1 MRRYLFHTN
10 DFVNTMASV
19 ATMLTPYDLD
29 KRFPSI
35 AMSSPLYGASY
46 ATTTQSSALFAFSD
60 SENMWAGSKHVPPCK
75 VLTGD

>member
-29 KRFPSI
+29 KRFPSM

-46 ATTTQSSALFAFSD
+46 TTQSSALFAFSE
-60 SENMWAGSKHVPPCK
+60 SEHMWTGSKHVPLCK
-75 VLTGD
+75 VLAGD